1 MAKADVRDQ
10 IAAKFVE
17 ALEQGIVPWRKPWRG
32 GGMTPHNPVTGTIYK
47 GGNALYLG
55 FMQFA
60 NGYTSGEWYTFNNV
74 TQKGGKVVKG
84 QKGTAI
90 YFWQF
95 LEKVNA
101 KTGKKEKIPMVRT
114 FTVFNRDQCEGLPV
128 KPEAERVDVNP
139 IAEAQKIIDGMPNPP
154 KIVVSPDVTQAGYW
168 PSEDVVRMPSIGQF
182 INAES
187 YYATMYHELGHATGA
202 ATRLKRDGVMERK
215 GFGSADYSREELI
228 AEITSAFLCAEVGIL
243 DKVEAN
249 SIAYVQGWASK
260 LKSEPRLI
268 LDAANAAQKAADLI
282 LGVTPEAKAEPEAE

>member
-1 MAKADVRDQ
+1 MSKADVRDA

-32 GGMTPHNPVTGTIYK
+32 SGMTPRNPVTGTIYK

-55 FMQFA
+55 LLQWT
-60 NGYTSGEWYTFNNV
+60 NGYATGEWYTFNNV
-74 TQKGGKVVKG
+74 KAKGGNVRKG
-84 QKGTAI
+84 EKGAGI
-90 YFWQF
+90 YFWAF
-95 LEKVNA
+95 LEKVNP
-101 KTGKKEKIPMVRT
+101 KTGKKEKIPMVRP
-114 FTVFNRDQCEGLPV
+114 FTVFNRAQCDGLPLA
-128 KPEAERVDVNP
+128 PEAERVDVNP
-139 IAEAQKIIDGMPNPP
+139 IAEAQRIIDGMPTPP
-154 KIVVSPDVTQAGYW
+154 KIVVSPEIGQACYV
-168 PSEDVVRMPSIGQF
+168 PSLDTVRMPSIGQF

-187 YYATMYHELGHATGA
+187 FYATMYHELGHATGA
-202 ATRLKRDGVMERK
+202 ATRLKRDGVMESK
-215 GFGSADYSREELI
+215 GFGSESYSREELI